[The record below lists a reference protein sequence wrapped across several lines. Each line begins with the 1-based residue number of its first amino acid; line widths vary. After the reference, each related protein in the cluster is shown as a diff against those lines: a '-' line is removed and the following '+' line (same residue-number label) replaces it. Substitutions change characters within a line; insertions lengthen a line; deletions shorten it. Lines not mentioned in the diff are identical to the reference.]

1 MLPATS
7 VLATSQRDKNPFIVT
22 TEEYSQN
29 PLSPILYGN
38 FIELGYGLQ
47 VEAMYGEMLF
57 NRSFEHFLPYRDIN
71 KSWYDLYYDDN
82 DHDKGY
88 EKDWSL
94 FDWYHS
100 GYEYNAS
107 HGTSI
112 KYCDTEW
119 LAYNTDVK
127 RDSGNVSQL
136 FAGQALKIQG
146 HIGDPLR
153 GNAQCL
159 GAVVVNNLQ
168 GR

>member
-71 KSWYDLYYDDN
+71 KSWYDLYYDDT
-82 DHDKGY
+82 DRS
-88 EKDWSL
+88 EESCR
-94 FDWYHS
+94 S
-100 GYEYNAS
+100 GS
-107 HGTSI
+107 VFI
-112 KYCDTEW
+112 DTANPSSPC
-119 LAYNTDVK
+119 LLIHN
-127 RDSGNVSQL
+127 SQ
-136 FAGQALKIQG
+136 FII
-146 HIGDPLR
+146 H
-153 GNAQCL
+153 N
-159 GAVVVNNLQ
+159 
-168 GR
+168 